1 MFKGN
6 FLDRCSICWIA
17 LLESFNRLLHV
28 PVVTS
33 FFDTVRYLLLPF
45 LGKKTLT
52 CLLSTRYFLRD
63 AVSKI
68 CCHVK
73 PVFNLQSNLPWV
85 SDRPKCTDLEVTCG
99 RWSFTRIKP
108 QGVSSKRKS
117 RHFYFKEDNSL
128 HVNSKVRYVYWYVVT
143 KRSSCTLNS
152 IV

>member
-1 MFKGN
+1 MFNLLNSITWELQQAVTRSSGN
-6 FLDRCSICWIA
+6 ILFCDSKISTA
-17 LLESFNRLLHV
+17 SF
-28 PVVTS
+28 P
-33 FFDTVRYLLLPF
+33 
-45 LGKKTLT
+45 GKKNIN
-52 CLLSTRYFLRD
+52 LLIIRTSTRCFLRD

-85 SDRPKCTDLEVTCG
+85 SDRPKCKDLEVTCG

-117 RHFYFKEDNSL
+117 GHFYFKEDNSL

-143 KRSSCTLNS
+143 KRSSYTLNS

>member
-1 MFKGN
+1 MFNLLNSITWELQQAVTRSSGN
-6 FLDRCSICWIA
+6 ILFCDSKISTA
-17 LLESFNRLLHV
+17 SF
-28 PVVTS
+28 P
-33 FFDTVRYLLLPF
+33 
-45 LGKKTLT
+45 GKKNIN
-52 CLLSTRYFLRD
+52 LLIIRTSTRCFLRD

-85 SDRPKCTDLEVTCG
+85 SDRPKCKDLEVTCG

-117 RHFYFKEDNSL
+117 GHFYFKEDNSL
-128 HVNSKVRYVYWYVVT
+128 NVNSKVRYEYWYVVT

>member
-1 MFKGN
+1 MFNLLNSITWELQQAVTRSSGN
-6 FLDRCSICWIA
+6 ILFCDSKISTA
-17 LLESFNRLLHV
+17 SF
-28 PVVTS
+28 P
-33 FFDTVRYLLLPF
+33 
-45 LGKKTLT
+45 GKKNIN
-52 CLLSTRYFLRD
+52 LLIIRTSTRCFLRD

-85 SDRPKCTDLEVTCG
+85 SDRPKCKDLEVTCG

-117 RHFYFKEDNSL
+117 GHFYFKEDNSL
-128 HVNSKVRYVYWYVVT
+128 HVNSKVRYEYWYVVT

>member
-1 MFKGN
+1 MFN
-6 FLDRCSICWIA
+6 LLNSIAWELQQA
-17 LLESFNRLLHV
+17 
-28 PVVTS
+28 VTS
-33 FFDTVRYLLLPF
+33 SSGNILFCDSKISTASFP
-45 LGKKTLT
+45 GKKNIN
-52 CLLSTRYFLRD
+52 LLIIRTSTRCFLRD

-85 SDRPKCTDLEVTCG
+85 SDHPKCKDLEVTCG

-117 RHFYFKEDNSL
+117 GHFYFKDDNSL
-128 HVNSKVRYVYWYVVT
+128 HVNSKVRYMYWYVVT
-143 KRSSCTLNS
+143 KRSSYTLNS